1 MYKSHIKYRYG
12 ILKNRYGTFLQNRY
26 GTFLQNRYGTFLQNA
41 SAVVCPRLG
50 VEDALGGKAGV
61 EHVLRVDLAP
71 QVAVVLGIVPH

>member
-1 MYKSHIKYRYG
+1 MKTNPNLRMYKSHIKYRYG
-12 ILKNRYGTFLQNRY
+12 ILK
-26 GTFLQNRYGTFLQNA
+26 NRYGTFLQNA